1 MMAVLFGSQSQESER
16 QDGPRIVPS
25 VDTALAIFETSEID
39 CARARG
45 ARDLLKAR
53 TRWKGKVNVQRSVTW
68 PTELDP

>member
-1 MMAVLFGSQSQESER
+1 MTVLFGSQSQESAR

-25 VDTALAIFETSEID
+25 VGTALAIFETSEIE

-45 ARDLLKAR
+45 LLKAR
-53 TRWKGKVNVQRSVTW
+53 TRWKGKVNVKRSVTW